1 MKKSLLTLTL
11 LVFLSCKSQ
20 NIIVKD
26 LSKNNNLNY
35 YFSRINLNESF
46 NRSLFKESLFL
57 NIFILS
63 DPKTTSNK
71 SISEGT
77 EEFFSSCF
85 ISISPD
91 GEYYTTSKL
100 IKIENIVNPKI
111 LDIYEGT
118 YPYFYIKMEYGN
130 YNKRKIKNFK
140 FKVIDE

>member
-11 LVFLSCKSQ
+11 IAFLSCESQ
-20 NIIVKD
+20 NVVVKN

-46 NRSLFKESLFL
+46 NKSLFKESLFL
-57 NIFILS
+57 NIFVLS
-63 DPKTTSNK
+63 DPKITSNK
-71 SISEGT
+71 SITKGT
-77 EEFFSSCF
+77 EEFFSSCL

-100 IKIENIVNPKI
+100 IKIENLINPKI
-111 LDIYEGT
+111 LNVYEGT

-130 YNKRKIKNFK
+130 HNKRKIKNFK
-140 FKVIDE
+140 LKGIDK